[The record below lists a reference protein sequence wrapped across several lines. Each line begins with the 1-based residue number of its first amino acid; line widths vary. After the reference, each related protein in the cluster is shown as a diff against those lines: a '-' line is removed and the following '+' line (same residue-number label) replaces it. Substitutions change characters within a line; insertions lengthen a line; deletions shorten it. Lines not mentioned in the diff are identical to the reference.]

1 MATTCNFGQV
11 KDLRLKS
18 MCMGDITI
26 IDPYRNIYGNNI
38 TATANVIACNIDAS
52 KSITAGGNIRGEN
65 IISNCVN
72 LNSIKLKI
80 IDGSEYSIPNDQN
93 TIVTWGEL
101 EYGYNT
107 SGISWDGN
115 SRVNIY
121 KDGVYHVEAS
131 VDWNASPDGYRNMF
145 TLVNGVIA
153 GSGDATETRSNVN
166 VIQSCS
172 CDIALRKDDYVQLQV
187 YQSGELG
194 GLGINP
200 YNLSNLS
207 VRYIHDITSNEY
219 PVPVMAMMREFTPE
233 ESEIIQLRREM
244 QDLRRQMAN
253 NTFTNNRNQRLR
265 SFGNKNL
272 ARNRLM

>member
-26 IDPYRNIYGNNI
+26 IDPNRNIYGNNI
-38 TATANVIACNIDAS
+38 TATSNIIACNINAS
-52 KSITAGGNIRGEN
+52 KTITAGGNIRGEN
-65 IISNCVN
+65 IISECVN

-80 IDGSEYSIPNDQN
+80 NDGGSFRIPDDQS
-93 TIVTWGEL
+93 TIITWDEL

-115 SRVNIY
+115 SRINIY

-131 VDWNASPDGYRNMF
+131 IDWNPSVDGYRSMF
-145 TLVNGVIA
+145 TLVNGVIS
-153 GSGDATETRSNVN
+153 GSGDSTETRSNVS

-172 CDIALRKDDYVQLQV
+172 CDIALRKDDYVQLQA

-194 GLGINP
+194 GLDINQH
-200 YNLSNLS
+200 NLSNLS

-219 PVPVMAMMREFTPE
+219 PIIMSMTRDIQSE
-233 ESEIIQLRREM
+233 ESELIQLRKEM
-244 QDLRRQMAN
+244 QEMRRQISK

-265 SFGNKNL
+265 SFGNRNL